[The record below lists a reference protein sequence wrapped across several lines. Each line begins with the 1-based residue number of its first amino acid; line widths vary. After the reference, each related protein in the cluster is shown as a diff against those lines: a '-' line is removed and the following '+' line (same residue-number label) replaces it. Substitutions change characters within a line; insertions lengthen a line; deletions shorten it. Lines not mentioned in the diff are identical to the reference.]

1 MRIERK
7 FTWCVRIYDVMSGS
21 VEYRVYTD
29 WTTSEIKHFIGN
41 YAKSRKDCIVRLFKN
56 YKKF

>member
-1 MRIERK
+1 
-7 FTWCVRIYDVMSGS
+7 MSGS

-29 WTTSEIKHFIGN
+29 WTTSEIKHFIDN
-41 YAKSRKDCIVRLFKN
+41 YAKSHKDCIVRLFKN